1 MRYWQHGILG
11 FCEAAVKFVK
21 LQKKEIMI
29 MSKCIMVVDD
39 DTMNLKM
46 ADFILKQYGY
56 ETVLASSGQDALDK
70 LKMSKVDLILLDIE
84 MPEMN
89 GLETFKYLMLDYIEI
104 PVMFLT
110 ASENPENEMEAVGLG
125 AADYVKK
132 PFMPQDLLCRVG
144 KVFSEN
150 S

>member
-1 MRYWQHGILG
+1 
-11 FCEAAVKFVK
+11 
-21 LQKKEIMI
+21 

-39 DTMNLKM
+39 DLMNLKM

-56 ETVLASSGQDALDK
+56 ETILSASGEDALEK
-70 LKMSKVDLILLDIE
+70 LKTEKADLILLDIE

-89 GLETFKYLMLDYIEI
+89 GLETFKYLMLDYIDI
-104 PVMFLT
+104 PVVFLT
-110 ASENPENEMEAVGLG
+110 ASENPEDEMEAVGLG

-132 PFMPQDLLCRVG
+132 PFMPQDLINRVG

>member
-1 MRYWQHGILG
+1 MS
-11 FCEAAVKFVK
+11 
-21 LQKKEIMI
+21 

-39 DTMNLKM
+39 DAMNLKV
-46 ADFILKQYGY
+46 ADFILKQHGY

-70 LKMSKVDLILLDIE
+70 LEISKVDLILLDIQ
-84 MPEMN
+84 MPEMD

-110 ASENPENEMEAVGLG
+110 ASEDPENEMEAVGLG

-132 PFMPQDLLCRVG
+132 PFMPQDLLCRVE

-150 S
+150 AEE

>member
-1 MRYWQHGILG
+1 
-11 FCEAAVKFVK
+11 
-21 LQKKEIMI
+21 

-39 DTMNLKM
+39 DMMNLKM

-56 ETVLASSGQDALDK
+56 ETVLSSSGEDALEK
-70 LKMSKVDLILLDIE
+70 LKTQHVDLILLDIV
-84 MPEMN
+84 MPEMD

-110 ASENPENEMEAVGLG
+110 ASENPENEMEAMGLG

-132 PFMPQDLLCRVG
+132 PFMPQDLVSRVG

-150 S
+150 TN

>member
-1 MRYWQHGILG
+1 
-11 FCEAAVKFVK
+11 
-21 LQKKEIMI
+21 

-39 DTMNLKM
+39 DMMNLKM

-56 ETVLASSGQDALDK
+56 ETVLSSSGEDALEK
-70 LKMSKVDLILLDIE
+70 LKTQHVDLILLDIV

-104 PVMFLT
+104 PVIFLT
-110 ASENPENEMEAVGLG
+110 ASENPENEMEAMGLG

-132 PFMPQDLLCRVG
+132 PFMPQDLVSRVG
-144 KVFSEN
+144 KVFSDN
-150 S
+150 AD

>member
-1 MRYWQHGILG
+1 
-11 FCEAAVKFVK
+11 
-21 LQKKEIMI
+21 

-70 LKMSKVDLILLDIE
+70 LKISKVDLILLDIE

>member
-1 MRYWQHGILG
+1 
-11 FCEAAVKFVK
+11 
-21 LQKKEIMI
+21 

-39 DTMNLKM
+39 DTMNLKV

-70 LKMSKVDLILLDIE
+70 LKISKVDLILLDIE

-110 ASENPENEMEAVGLG
+110 ASQDPENEMEAVGLG

-132 PFMPQDLLCRVG
+132 PFIPQDLICRVG

-150 S
+150 AEEKQE